1 MRIEAFTVIA
11 SDPGLNPGEAIQQ
24 RLGFVAALL
33 AMKSPSLALTTGVT
47 YITDHLRQHLV

>member
-11 SDPGLNPGEAIQQ
+11 SDAGLNPGEAIQQ

-33 AMKSPSLALTTGVT
+33 AMTSPSLALTTSVT

>member
-24 RLGFVAALL
+24 RLGL
-33 AMKSPSLALTTGVT
+33 SL
-47 YITDHLRQHLV
+47 RSSQ